1 MKTLLVASACV
12 VLVATPALACRGTAE
27 YPETAVQLAKSGLP
41 EAQKQEYK
49 KVLAEGETLHRR
61 GHELND
67 ADLRKESL
75 KILDDIKAKIAQ

>member
-1 MKTLLVASACV
+1 
-12 VLVATPALACRGTAE
+12 
-27 YPETAVQLAKSGLP
+27 
-41 EAQKQEYK
+41 
-49 KVLAEGETLHRR
+49 VLAEGETLHRR